1 MEGCGVVR
9 ELQEHVHVYSTLIVT
24 FELFYTLPV
33 L

>member
-1 MEGCGVVR
+1 MEGCGVVI
-9 ELQEHVHVYSTLIVT
+9 HVHVYSTLIVT

>member
-9 ELQEHVHVYSTLIVT
+9 ELQDTFTCDSTLIVT